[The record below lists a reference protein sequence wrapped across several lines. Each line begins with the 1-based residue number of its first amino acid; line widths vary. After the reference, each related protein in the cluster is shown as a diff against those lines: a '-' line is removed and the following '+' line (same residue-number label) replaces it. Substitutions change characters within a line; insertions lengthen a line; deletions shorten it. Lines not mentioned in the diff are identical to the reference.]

1 MTRPGAKSPG
11 RAPRANARA
20 RMRLRTS
27 VKQSKLLLVVVLA
40 AHAPM
45 AAAYVQDVQLERQL
59 YASDPRALARLPA
72 KGFKDGLAGFFR
84 THGLVV
90 VPHSERAWC
99 QNQARGSLPPGCYVE
114 FFFQARGRK
123 GMTADG
129 SPCGLLGRWY
139 RTPDTHNYVPTPGAY
154 YSIAM
159 AEGDWENVVV
169 ALHREPKPACG

>member
-1 MTRPGAKSPG
+1 
-11 RAPRANARA
+11 
-20 RMRLRTS
+20 MRLRTS

-99 QNQARGSLPPGCYVE
+99 QNQARG
-114 FFFQARGRK
+114 RK